1 MSRTVT
7 GEKDSSSIKCACW
20 AVGGWGVACAALT
33 PGAPDDSSVARWTL
47 LYAPTHTN
55 IPMHIYLDTNTYCTH
70 IHNYCHPASK
80 HILYHLNMCM
90 GKYKGDVHVTKQD
103 TKNHEQ
109 S

>member
-7 GEKDSSSIKCACW
+7 GEKDSSSIKCACLG
-20 AVGGWGVACAALT
+20 VGVGVGERLGGGGVACATLT

-80 HILYHLNMCM
+80 HIL
-90 GKYKGDVHVTKQD
+90 
-103 TKNHEQ
+103 
-109 S
+109 